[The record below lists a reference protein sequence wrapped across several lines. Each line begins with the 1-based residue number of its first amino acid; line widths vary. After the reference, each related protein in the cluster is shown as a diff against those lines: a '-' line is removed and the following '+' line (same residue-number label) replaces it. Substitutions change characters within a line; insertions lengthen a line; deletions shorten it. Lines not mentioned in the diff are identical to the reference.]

1 MMRKSFATR
10 LALGITTAAFACG
23 TLTLHAPEAR
33 AEGVSPTF
41 KGAIGGGL
49 LGAEIVA
56 MPMGIAGVR
65 APWAYAVFP
74 VLGAVGGVIG
84 GYFVDQMYTP
94 GTSDQ
99 AYGSAFLL
107 AGGMVLLIPTVVVM
121 LNATRW
127 HPAEDATEDRPAK
140 DFPPA
145 DPGKAGGSVITPDA
159 AVGGSTTT
167 PTPAPAPKVEPV
179 TGGGS
184 AAPPVVPLSLLD
196 FQGKRFSFGIPVP
209 ELRTDYTLRE
219 VKDYGVKQTTMVH
232 LPLLKVAF

>member
-1 MMRKSFATR
+1 MMRKSFAKR

-23 TLTLHAPEAR
+23 TLTAHAPAAR
-33 AEGVSPTF
+33 AEGVAPTF

-49 LGAEIVA
+49 LGAEIIA

-74 VLGAVGGVIG
+74 ALGAVGGVIG
-84 GYFVDQMYTP
+84 GYFVDQLYVP
-94 GTSDQ
+94 GSADQ

-127 HPAEDATEDRPAK
+127 RPAEEATEDRPAK
-140 DFPPA
+140 DYPPA
-145 DPGKAGGSVITPDA
+145 DPGKAGGSVIT
-159 AVGGSTTT
+159 GGTSGGAT
-167 PTPAPAPKVEPV
+167 PTPAPAPKPADPKPAGSP
-179 TGGGS
+179 GGG
-184 AAPPVVPLSLLD
+184 APSVPLSL
-196 FQGKRFSFGIPVP
+196 FHIQGGSFSLGVPVP

-232 LPLLKVAF
+232 LPVLKVAF